1 MLSTQYNA
9 KDCVITVDDVYIT
22 GVGTSMVTG
31 TKDEQMFSTTVG
43 AQGDVCMN
51 ETNNPLGTITITV
64 QATSPQKPYLIDL
77 AKSGKVVSIW
87 VVNKSL
93 RERMGGTQARIK
105 NYPSMDQADTVS
117 DRAFEFQVF
126 DYLVENTD

>member
-9 KDCVITVDDVYIT
+9 KDCVITVNDVYIT
-22 GVGTSMVTG
+22 GLGTSMVTG
-31 TKDEQMFSTTVG
+31 SKDEQMFSTTVG
-43 AQGDVCMN
+43 AQGDVCVN

-64 QATSPQKPYLIDL
+64 QATSPQKPYLLSL
-77 AKSGKVVSIW
+77 AKSGDVFPIW

-93 RERMGGTQARIK
+93 SERMGGTQARIK

-117 DRAFEFQVF
+117 DRAFEIQVF
-126 DYLVENTD
+126 DYIVESTD